1 MAAPSEG
8 SRITSHIMPATT
20 GGIMN
25 GEMNSERTIPGKR
38 LAWNS
43 TSASQT
49 PKTSWSIS
57 DSTNSAMVIHSPCQ
71 NS

>member
-1 MAAPSEG
+1 
-8 SRITSHIMPATT
+8 
-20 GGIMN
+20 MN

>member
-1 MAAPSEG
+1 
-8 SRITSHIMPATT
+8 MPATT

-25 GEMNSERTIPGKR
+25 GEMKSERTIPGSR

-49 PKTSWSIS
+49 PKTSCSTS